1 MYLKIVLPVL
11 LSLIT
16 GVIGYFIR
24 HFIERKRALADEA
37 TKKRRELY
45 QEFVNILLD
54 TFGKGNNKE
63 TDISELGKKL
73 DEFYKSYVLYAS
85 PRVINAMSDLFQHF
99 YSAQKSTQKGNGAI
113 TIKKAGNVIKEMRKD
128 LGLNN
133 KGLGR
138 NGERLFRATLNDFDE
153 VF

>member
-1 MYLKIVLPVL
+1 MGIKIILPII

-24 HFIERKRALADEA
+24 NIIERKKELEDEA

-54 TFGKGNNKE
+54 TFGKEQKNQDKI
-63 TDISELGKKL
+63 TELGKRL
-73 DEFYKSYVLYAS
+73 DEFYKPYVLYAS
-85 PRVINAMSDLFQHF
+85 PRVINALSDFFQHI
-99 YSAQKSTQKGNGAI
+99 YSAQKSSQNTGVS
-113 TIKKAGNVIKEMRKD
+113 TIKKASGVLKEMRKD

-133 KGLGR
+133 KGLGK

-153 VF
+153 VFK